1 MVYLWNFVRKQV
13 TLDVHWDTT
22 LITENCADRAQRGP
36 GLGWTR
42 LTTVST
48 VSRAS
53 EPGNQA
59 KAEQG
64 TGKGQASACL
74 IFLSAAAPHP
84 KRRPLIFPPIRLS
97 LPVHRQNGSS
107 RQARG
112 LRVALRWRQVRIL
125 IKPHLTPPRSE
136 EQT

>member
-74 IFLSAAAPHP
+74 IFLAAAAPHP
-84 KRRPLIFPPIRLS
+84 KRRTLIFPPIRLS
-97 LPVHRQNGSS
+97 LPVPRQIG
-107 RQARG
+107 RAH
-112 LRVALRWRQVRIL
+112 VRTPVT
-125 IKPHLTPPRSE
+125 KPHLVFRLLL
-136 EQT
+136 EQKKILTT

>member
-1 MVYLWNFVRKQV
+1 MVFLRSFVEKKG
-13 TLDVHWDTT
+13 TLVCHWDTT
-22 LITENCADRAQRGP
+22 LITENGSDRAQRGP
-36 GLGWTR
+36 GLGLTR

-74 IFLSAAAPHP
+74 IFLAAAAPHP

-97 LPVHRQNGSS
+97 LPVPRQNGSS

-112 LRVALRWRQVRIL
+112 
-125 IKPHLTPPRSE
+125 
-136 EQT
+136 

>member
-1 MVYLWNFVRKQV
+1 MIRRPPISTLTDTLFPYTTLFRSWNFVRKQV

-74 IFLSAAAPHP
+74 IFLAAAAPHP
-84 KRRPLIFPPIRLS
+84 KRRPLKIGRAH
-97 LPVHRQNGSS
+97 V
-107 RQARG
+107 
-112 LRVALRWRQVRIL
+112 
-125 IKPHLTPPRSE
+125 
-136 EQT
+136 

>member
-74 IFLSAAAPHP
+74 IFLAAAAPHP

-97 LPVHRQNGSS
+97 LPVPRQN
-107 RQARG
+107 
-112 LRVALRWRQVRIL
+112 
-125 IKPHLTPPRSE
+125 RSE
-136 EQT
+136 EHTYELQSLMRTSYAVFGLKKKNTTSTSQ